1 MNELIKI
8 SENNGNKVVSAREL
22 HAFLEV
28 ETRFGDWI
36 ARRIDEY
43 DFTENEDFEVL
54 LKNEKNPQGGRPAVE
69 YAISLDMA
77 KELAM
82 VEKNDKGKQARRYFI
97 AIEKKATQPQATPLM
112 DKQTQH
118 LTLLALMKKHLRK
131 GDMKEIAQENGFTY
145 DAVRNIFY
153 ASSKR
158 PEVIEAIFRK
168 ALQNK
173 KQSVNLSEMIHQLQ
187 N

>member
-22 HAFLEV
+22 HAFLESKR
-28 ETRFGDWI
+28 EFATWI
-36 ARRIDEY
+36 KQRIEKY
-43 DFTENEDFEVL
+43 GLIENEDFEVFD
-54 LKNEKNPQGGRPAVE
+54 EFVKNPDGGRPLKE
-69 YAISLDMA
+69 YALKIDTA

-82 VEKNDKGKQARRYFI
+82 VEANDKGKQARRYFI
-97 AIEKKATQPQATPLM
+97 AIEKKATQPQATPLL